1 MKEAT
6 EMTYTIA
13 FAVIFFTVLAVTL
26 TMWGYRSYARRRV
39 ASKALNQFNEALSQA
54 KMEVCDPIR
63 KMIMIDRSGLMA
75 AIENEIRNIEKLGVL
90 QPVFRITGKPVM
102 LEENKSLIIYRI
114 VEEALHNVL
123 KHAKATLLEMQIQ
136 FECDKVK
143 LMIKDNGKGILG
155 DVMANG
161 RGLRKMRESARMIGA
176 QFKLDSSTARGTLI
190 MLTIPQ

>member
-1 MKEAT
+1 
-6 EMTYTIA
+6 
-13 FAVIFFTVLAVTL
+13 
-26 TMWGYRSYARRRV
+26 MWGYRSYSRRRV
-39 ASKALNQFNEALSQA
+39 NSKALNQFNEALSQA
-54 KMEVCDPIR
+54 KMEVCDPILT
-63 KMIMIDRSGLMA
+63 MIDRSGLMA

-90 QPVFRITGKPVM
+90 QPVLRITGKPVM

-114 VEEALHNVL
+114 VEEALHNAL

-155 DVMANG
+155 DGMANG
-161 RGLRKMRESARMIGA
+161 RGLRRMRDSARMIGA

>member
-1 MKEAT
+1 MKEST

-26 TMWGYRSYARRRV
+26 TMWGYRSYSRRRV
-39 ASKALNQFNEALSQA
+39 NSKALNQFNEALSQA
-54 KMEVCDPIR
+54 KMEVCDPILT
-63 KMIMIDRSGLMA
+63 MIDRSGLMA

-90 QPVFRITGKPVM
+90 QPVLRITGKPVM

-114 VEEALHNVL
+114 VEEALHNAL

-155 DVMANG
+155 DGMATG
-161 RGLRKMRESARMIGA
+161 RGLRKMRDSARMIGA

>member
-1 MKEAT
+1 MKEST

-26 TMWGYRSYARRRV
+26 TMWGYRSYSRRRV
-39 ASKALNQFNEALSQA
+39 NSKALNQFNEALSQA
-54 KMEVCDPIR
+54 KMEVCDPILT
-63 KMIMIDRSGLMA
+63 MIDRSGLMA

-90 QPVFRITGKPVM
+90 QPVLRITGKPVM

-155 DVMANG
+155 DGMANG
-161 RGLRKMRESARMIGA
+161 RGLRRMRDSARMIGA

>member
-1 MKEAT
+1 
-6 EMTYTIA
+6 MTYTIA

-26 TMWGYRSYARRRV
+26 VMWGYRSYSRRRV
-39 ASKALNQFNEALSQA
+39 DSKALNQFNEALSQA
-54 KMEVCDPIR
+54 KMEVCDQIL

-90 QPVFRITGKPVM
+90 QPVLRITGKPVM

-114 VEEALHNVL
+114 VEEALHNAL

-155 DVMANG
+155 DGMANG
-161 RGLRKMRESARMIGA
+161 SGLRKMRDSARMIGA
-176 QFKLDSSTARGTLI
+176 QFNLDSSTARGTLI
-190 MLTIPQ
+190 MLTIPR

>member
-26 TMWGYRSYARRRV
+26 TMWGYRSYSRRRV
-39 ASKALNQFNEALSQA
+39 NSKALNQFNEALSQA
-54 KMEVCDPIR
+54 KMEVCDPILT
-63 KMIMIDRSGLMA
+63 MIDRSGLMA

-90 QPVFRITGKPVM
+90 QPVLRITGKPVM

-155 DVMANG
+155 DGMANG
-161 RGLRKMRESARMIGA
+161 SGLRKMRDSARMIGA
-176 QFKLDSSTARGTLI
+176 QFNLDSSTARGTLI
-190 MLTIPQ
+190 MLTIPR

>member
-1 MKEAT
+1 MKEST

-26 TMWGYRSYARRRV
+26 TMWGYRSYSRRRV
-39 ASKALNQFNEALSQA
+39 NSKALNQFNEALSQA
-54 KMEVCDPIR
+54 KMEVCDPILT
-63 KMIMIDRSGLMA
+63 MIDRSGLMA

-90 QPVFRITGKPVM
+90 QPVLRITGKPVM

-114 VEEALHNVL
+114 VEEALHNAL

-155 DVMANG
+155 DGMANG
-161 RGLRKMRESARMIGA
+161 RGLRRMRDSARMIGA